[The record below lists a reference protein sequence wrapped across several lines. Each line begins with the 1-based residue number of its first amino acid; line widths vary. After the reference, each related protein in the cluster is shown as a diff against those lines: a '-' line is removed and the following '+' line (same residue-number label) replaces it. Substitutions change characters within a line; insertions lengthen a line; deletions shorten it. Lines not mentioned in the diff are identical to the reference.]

1 MLDFSKLNTGNT
13 IDTII
18 NPRDLFGALPNKKG
32 YTYERASQSEVWKQ
46 WFEKRNEK
54 NIVIKMNTGSG
65 KTVVGL
71 TILKSSLN
79 EAEGPAVYVVPDKFL
94 EKQVINEAKNLG
106 IAYTA
111 DETSNGFRSGKEILI
126 CNIFKLVN
134 GKSKFGVGEKSI
146 DIGTIVIDDAHA
158 CLETIESQFKINIPN
173 SNSIYKTLLNIF
185 LPSIKE
191 QSQTKGTELENSQ
204 PNTIALVPFWA
215 WKNKISDVITL
226 FVKNNSDQSLSFSF
240 PLLKEHLKLCR
251 CVISDKEIEITPH
264 NIPIERITS
273 LETTKRKVFMT
284 ATLADDS
291 ILSTH
296 FNLNKEQL
304 NNVITPEKVGDI
316 GERMILIPQELNNEI
331 TDDEL
336 KKYYKDLSKTHNV
349 VIIVPSEYRLK
360 YWKDVASLIIHKD
373 NIETEIEELKINHKG
388 LVVLVNRYDG
398 IDLPNNACR
407 VLVIDGLP
415 NTRKLIDDI
424 TETQLLGSN
433 KLINQ
438 KIQKIEQG
446 MGRGVRSN
454 DDWCVVFLMG
464 KSLIHHLYSNGA
476 INKFSIA
483 TKTQFELSEQIA
495 EQLKNKSLEEIHEN
509 AIDIV
514 LKRNT
519 EWVSANKARLTSL
532 IYTPVEVD
540 NFAIAQREAYNQ
552 ANINQFDKA
561 IAILLEELNKI
572 NDEDKIFK
580 GYAKQVLAEY
590 INYKDEVEAQSTLIS
605 AVQDNKQLL
614 KPKQGITYEKLTKAV
629 NQATNLKNFLNEK
642 YKTNQNQ
649 LIIDIDSML
658 EDLIFLENT
667 SNKFEEAIKNLGF
680 YLGFDA
686 QRPDNDF
693 KRGPDNLWSIGNN
706 QYLVIECKNGV
717 TNPAINKHDIN
728 QLSGSISWFT
738 NEYDYSFNCK
748 GIIIHLGNTCEF
760 GATPHEDSYVMKKDD
775 LEKLKKNI
783 KDFYIGIKND
793 TNNIDNIKTLLLHYQ
808 LTDNDIVKNYT
819 SKISIKSK

>member
-1 MLDFSKLNTGNT
+1 MLDFSKLNSGST

-18 NPRDLFGALPNKKG
+18 NPRDLFGALPNKQG
-32 YTYERASQSEVWKQ
+32 YTYERASQAEVWKQ
-46 WFEKRNEK
+46 WFEKRDDQ
-54 NIVIKMNTGSG
+54 NIIIKMNTGSG

-79 EAEGPAVYVVPDKFL
+79 ELKGPAIYVVPDNFL
-94 EKQVINEAKNLG
+94 VNQVINEAKNLG
-106 IAYTA
+106 IAFTI
-111 DETSNGFRSGKEILI
+111 DETSTGFRSGKEILI

-134 GKSKFGVGEKSI
+134 GKSKFGVGEKTI

-158 CLETIESQFKINIPN
+158 CLETIESQFKINISN
-173 SNSIYKTLLNIF
+173 SNSMYKTLLNIF

-191 QSQTKGTELENSQ
+191 QSQTKGIELENSQ

-215 WKNKISDVITL
+215 WKNKLSDVTNL
-226 FVKNNSDQSLSFSF
+226 FVKNNTDQSLIFSF
-240 PLLKEHLKLCR
+240 PLLKEHLKLCQ

-296 FNLNKEQL
+296 FNLKKEHL
-304 NNVITPEKVGDI
+304 YNVITPEKVGDI

-336 KKYYKDLSKTHNV
+336 KKYYKYLSKAHNV
-349 VIIVPSEYRLK
+349 VIIVPSDYRLK
-360 YWKDVASLIIHKD
+360 YWKDVADLIIDKH
-373 NIETEIEELKINHKG
+373 NIETEIELLKNNHKG
-388 LVVLVNRYDG
+388 LVILVNRYDG
-398 IDLPNNACR
+398 IDLPNDACR
-407 VLVIDGLP
+407 ILVIDGLT
-415 NTRKLIDDI
+415 NTTKLIDDI

-446 MGRGVRSN
+446 MGRGIRSN
-454 DDWCVVFLMG
+454 DDWCVIFLMG

-476 INKFSIA
+476 IKKFSVA

-495 EQLKNKSLEEIHEN
+495 EQLKDKSLEEIHKS

-514 LKRNT
+514 LKRNNN
-519 EWVSANKARLTSL
+519 WVSINKAKLTSL
-532 IYTPVEVD
+532 TYIPVGVD

-552 ANINQFDKA
+552 ANINQFEKA
-561 IAILLEELNKI
+561 VNILLIESNKI
-572 NDEDKIFK
+572 NDDDKIFK

-590 INYKDEVEAQSTLIS
+590 INYTDEVEAQKTLIS

-614 KPKQGITYEKLTKAV
+614 KPKQGITYEKLNKAF
-629 NQATNLKNFLNEK
+629 NQATNLKTFLNEK
-642 YKTNQNQ
+642 YKMNQNQ
-649 LIIDIDSML
+649 LIIDIDSIL

-680 YLGFDA
+680 YLGFES

-706 QYLVIECKNGV
+706 EYLIIECKNGV
-717 TNPAINKHDIN
+717 TNQTINKHDID
-728 QLSGSISWFT
+728 QLGGSINWFKE
-738 NEYDYSFNCK
+738 EYDYSSSCK
-748 GIIIHLGNTCEF
+748 GIIIHLGDTCEF
-760 GATPHEDSYVMKKDD
+760 GATPHEEAFIMMKDN
-775 LEKLKKNI
+775 LEKLKKNV
-783 KDFYIGIKND
+783 KDFYIGIKKD
-793 TNNIDNIKTLLLHYQ
+793 INNLDKIKELLIQYNLIDK
-808 LTDNDIVKNYT
+808 DIVKKYT
-819 SKISIKSK
+819 SKIRIKK

>member
-32 YTYERASQSEVWKQ
+32 YSYERASQSEVWKQ
-46 WFEKRNEK
+46 WYEKRNES
-54 NIVIKMNTGSG
+54 NLVIKMNTGSG

-79 EAEGPAVYVVPDKFL
+79 ELKGPAIYVVPDNFL
-94 EKQVINEAKNLG
+94 VNQVINEAKNLG
-106 IAYTA
+106 IAFTI
-111 DETSNGFRSGKEILI
+111 DETSTGFRSGKEILI

-146 DIGTIVIDDAHA
+146 EIGTIVIDDAHA

-173 SNSIYKTLLNIF
+173 SNLMYKTLLNIF

-191 QSQTKGTELENSQ
+191 QSQVKGIELENSQ
-204 PNTIALVPFWA
+204 PNTITLVPFWA
-215 WKNKISDVITL
+215 WKNKLSDVINL
-226 FVKNNSDQSLSFSF
+226 FVQNSTNDVLKFSF

-264 NIPIERITS
+264 NVPIERITS
-273 LETTKRKVFMT
+273 LETTKRKIFMT

-316 GERMILIPQELNNEI
+316 GERMILIPQELNNDI

-336 KKYYKDLSKTHNV
+336 KKYYKYLSTTHNV
-349 VIIVPSEYRLK
+349 VIIVPSDYRLK
-360 YWKDVASLIIHKD
+360 YWTDTADLLIDKD
-373 NIETEIEELKINHKG
+373 NIETEIEALKTNHKG
-388 LVVLVNRYDG
+388 LVILVNRYDG
-398 IDLPNNACR
+398 IDLPNGACR
-407 VLVIDGLP
+407 ILVIDGLP

-424 TETQLLGSN
+424 TETQLSGSN

-446 MGRGVRSN
+446 MGRGVRSS
-454 DDWCVVFLMG
+454 DDWCIVFLMG

-476 INKFSIA
+476 IDKFSIA

-495 EQLKNKSLEEIHEN
+495 EQLKDKSLKEIHES
-509 AIDIV
+509 AIDVV

-519 EWVSANKARLTSL
+519 EWISANKARLTSL
-532 IYTPVEVD
+532 TYTPVEVD

-552 ANINQFDKA
+552 ANINQFEKA
-561 IAILLEELNKI
+561 VSILLVESNKI
-572 NDEDKIFK
+572 KDNDKIFK

-590 INYKDEVEAQSTLIS
+590 INYTDEVEAQNTLIS

-614 KPKQGITYEKLTKAV
+614 KPKQGISYERLNKAI

-642 YKTNQNQ
+642 YKTNKNQ
-649 LIIDIDSML
+649 LIIDINSIL

-680 YLGFDA
+680 YLGFEA
-686 QRPDNDF
+686 QRPENDF

-706 QYLVIECKNGV
+706 EYLVIECKNGV
-717 TNPAINKHDIN
+717 INPIINKHDVN
-728 QLSGSISWFT
+728 QLSGSINWFT
-738 NEYDYSFNCK
+738 CEYDYSSKCK
-748 GIIIHLGNTCEF
+748 GIIIHLGDTCEF
-760 GATPHEDSYVMKKDD
+760 GATPHENSFVMLKSD
-775 LEKLKKNI
+775 LEKLKKNVN
-783 KDFYIGIKND
+783 DFYIGIKKDIND
-793 TNNIDNIKTLLLHYQ
+793 IDKIKTLLTQYQ
-808 LTDNDIVKNYT
+808 LIGNEMIKNYT